1 MSEPYVQCPQ
11 CQEIFSVR
19 PHLIL
24 TKRELEIIQLLATGV
39 ATSKIADALF
49 VSVKTVESH
58 RAHIYRKT
66 ETRNPAQLA
75 LWAVKHGLVTV

>member
-1 MSEPYVQCPQ
+1 MSEPYVQCPG
-11 CQEIFSVR
+11 CQEIFAVK

-24 TKRELEIIQLLATGV
+24 TKRELEIIQLLAVGV
-39 ATSKIADALF
+39 ATSKIAESLY
-49 VSVKTVESH
+49 VSPKTVESH

-66 ETRNPAQLA
+66 DTSNPAQLA